1 MTPKYDTKIK
11 ILWGHGGKNFRT
23 FRMCLNL
30 NNYKFRT
37 SMIIDTDMDIQISL
51 MVTRK
56 PTKNAH
62 KKRERSTHIILKTIK
77 L

>member
-11 ILWGHGGKNFRT
+11 IFGGHGGKNFRT

-37 SMIIDTDMDIQISL
+37 SMIIDTDMDI
-51 MVTRK
+51 
-56 PTKNAH
+56 
-62 KKRERSTHIILKTIK
+62 
-77 L
+77 